1 MGGENK
7 DNPDPMED
15 MLFNPAPNFINC
27 RYGLV
32 TEKCLQKSNQNEK
45 CTWEMDSVWVL
56 GNGER
61 MHTSGVPVLFGENYE
76 WM

>member
-27 RYGLV
+27 RYELV
-32 TEKCLQKSNQNEK
+32 TEKWLQASMITEIRVRNELAK
-45 CTWEMDSVWVL
+45 WIPSVP
-56 GNGER
+56 G
-61 MHTSGVPVLFGENYE
+61 LFSEN
-76 WM
+76 